1 MLVDDWVTMGATA
14 LAPRSWCAPP
24 AHSARAAGRPRGAD
38 HRAARMRTHAD
49 EVVVVHE
56 PARFSSV
63 GAWYRDFGQTSEEEV
78 VRLLDAAGPA
88 GGAPR

>member
-1 MLVDDWVTMGATA
+1 
-14 LAPRSWCAPP
+14 
-24 AHSARAAGRPRGAD
+24 
-38 HRAARMRTHAD
+38 MRTHAD